1 MRNVFIMGFI
11 GCGNLGDEA
20 ILAGNLQR
28 LKECGVNQPVV
39 FSWCPNQ
46 TTQEYNVKSLP
57 VLAGMQGLKDFA
69 THLRRGDLL
78 ILGGGSLLQD
88 GQRRIVPFWLSRA
101 LVAKLR
107 GCTVVYHAQGVGPL
121 HTRFARALI
130 RSVVPWTADA
140 YTVRDA
146 QSLKLLP
153 KNVRAQ
159 LVADPALLL
168 AEVDVQKYPGRV
180 VVALRNTK
188 HDGELTKLIHSLKLF
203 SEAEAIQYVFLPMH
217 VPDDEGVCMQ
227 VAALAGGSVYEGPF
241 DVKSV
246 RKLLASAELVVA
258 MRLHAAILAA
268 GVYTPSVG
276 ISYDPK
282 VLSFYAELGLQEYVL
297 PWNDEFNANL
307 CSVLLGE
314 AYSSRLELAE
324 RTRTGAGLLRDRARD
339 SIPIALAV
347 WRRRG
352 VENRKS

>member
-1 MRNVFIMGFI
+1 MQNVFVMGFI

-20 ILAGNLQR
+20 ILAGTLQSLR
-28 LKECGVNQPVV
+28 ECGVSQPVV
-39 FSWCPNQ
+39 FSWRPKQ
-46 TTQEYNVKSLP
+46 TAQEHRTKSLP
-57 VLAGMQGLKDFA
+57 VLSGMRGLRDFA
-69 THLRRGDLL
+69 THLHRGDLL

-101 LVAKLR
+101 LVAKLK

-121 HTRFARALI
+121 HTSFARALI
-130 RSVVPWTADA
+130 RSIVPWTADA

-153 KNVRAQ
+153 ANVKAQ

-168 AEVDVQKYPGRV
+168 ASLDVEKYPSRV

-188 HDGELTKLIHSLKLF
+188 HDVELTKLVHSLKLF

-217 VPDDEGVCMQ
+217 VPDDEEVCMQ
-227 VAALAGGSVYEGPF
+227 AAALTGGSVHKGPF
-241 DVKSV
+241 DVESI

-276 ISYDPK
+276 LSYDPK
-282 VLSFYAELGLQEYVL
+282 VLSFYAELGLPEYVL
-297 PWNDEFNANL
+297 PWNGEFDANM
-307 CSVLLGE
+307 C
-314 AYSSRLELAE
+314 SRLLTTAYRSRIGLAE
-324 RTRTGAGLLRDRARD
+324 RMKTQASLLRHWAEK
-339 SIPIALAV
+339 SIPIALAK
-347 WRRRG
+347 WRSRG
-352 VENRKS
+352 NETSQS